1 MSTKLTY
8 LILAI
13 LILTGSLFAQG
24 VDPGTENL
32 THSWTFNDGTAN
44 DYVGGAN
51 GTLMGGENGPAEIWE
66 GSLFTSYPDQWM
78 EMPADQIAINTY
90 DEVTIATWFYSVE
103 NANTGYAML
112 TFFGDTLNSDLG
124 INYYFI
130 TPARGNDSSRA
141 AIGCGPP
148 NTNSPWVYES
158 YASGPEYDDGE
169 LHHYVSTL
177 TNDSITLYIDGIL
190 ADITPLDTNNSIDR
204 ISPKFAY
211 LSKGGYGVD
220 PTWMGEIV
228 EFNIYNKA
236 LSPEEVL
243 FLFNQGAIPTSV
255 EKEMTTHPEG
265 YRLSQNY
272 PNPFNPSTTIS
283 FSIPT
288 QSFVSLKVFDSIG
301 NEVATLVNGELSA
314 GNYTKQWNPDHIP
327 SGVYFYRMQ
336 AEKFTTTKK
345 LVFIR

>member
-13 LILTGSLFAQG
+13 LIWTGSLFAQG
-24 VDPGTENL
+24 VDPGTANL
-32 THSWTFNDGTAN
+32 THSWTFDDGTAN

-51 GTLMGGENGPAEIWE
+51 GTLMGGAEIWE
-66 GSLFTSYPDQWM
+66 GSLFTSYPGQWM

-90 DEVTIATWFYSVE
+90 NEVTIAIWFYSVE
-103 NANTGYAML
+103 AANTEYTML
-112 TFFGDTLNSDLG
+112 ACFGDTLNG
-124 INYYFI
+124 VGVNYYFF
-130 TPARGNDSSRA
+130 TPARGDNKSRA
-141 AIGCGPP
+141 AISC
-148 NTNSPWVYES
+148 NVLTNSPWSGES
-158 YASGPEYDDGE
+158 GADGPEYDDGE
-169 LHHYVSTL
+169 LHHMVSTL
-177 TNDSITLYIDGIL
+177 TNDTITLYIDGDL
-190 ADITPLDTNNSIDR
+190 QASTPLATNNSIAG
-204 ISPKFAY
+204 ISSKFAFLAKSSY
-211 LSKGGYGVD
+211 SGD
-220 PTWMGEIV
+220 STWMGEIL

-236 LSPEEVL
+236 LSAEEVL
-243 FLFNQGAIPTSV
+243 FLFNEGATTSV
-255 EKEMTTHPEG
+255 KKEITTHPEE

-327 SGVYFYRMQ
+327 SGVYFYRLQ